1 MFLTKEIVTE
11 KQIGLESDSLVVIG
25 VCVAVTLLV
34 ILIII
39 VVTIIMVKKYVL
51 VPVLF
56 FRLLEN
62 MARLNQQACYSSDTQ
77 SKARPGGQA
86 CTQIALTFFI
96 LLEIRIIDCF
106 NQVNML

>member
-51 VPVLF
+51 VRFIFMLIRKYGPTESTG
-56 FRLLEN
+56 LL
-62 MARLNQQACYSSDTQ
+62 
-77 SKARPGGQA
+77 
-86 CTQIALTFFI
+86 
-96 LLEIRIIDCF
+96 LLRHAE
-106 NQVNML
+106 